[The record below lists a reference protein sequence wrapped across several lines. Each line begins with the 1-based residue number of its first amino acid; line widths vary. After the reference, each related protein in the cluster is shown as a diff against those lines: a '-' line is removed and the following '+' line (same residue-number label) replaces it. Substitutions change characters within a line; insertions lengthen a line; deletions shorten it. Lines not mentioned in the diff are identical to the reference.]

1 MEVWFESLGELLKH
15 ATKEQYVYHH
25 EWNTVDVLVWDN
37 RSTLHRATGFD
48 STRYRRV
55 MQRTTVSWIGEQ
67 EAAPPPLI

>member
-67 EAAPPPLI
+67 EAAPPL